1 MAFFSESKSAERSAL
16 FFLSRKMAKKK
27 EKLLLRS
34 YTMRV
39 IIPILLILLVLCGR
53 SVAAICPR
61 CGQNHLPEP
70 PKVEP
75 KEKEKEESKET
86 EKEKEPDEVLLS
98 VSRERFQTSSL
109 EIADACD
116 KILDRLEVRYGKPKV
131 WKSFPVYFRRYTG
144 NGIAGYTQYS
154 SGGVVEVVVY
164 EGLESAIGGTLDHE
178 LTHAFFFYLLNSN
191 FDLFLNEGLAQNS
204 EYRRRESL
212 RQTVY
217 RRYSNGEFWDIS
229 RLYGRNSY
237 DSSLLIY
244 HEGFSVVDFLIARG
258 GSLWIAAFL
267 DELVKTNDVDKT
279 LERFYGYKNL
289 AELQTAW
296 KAYIEG
302 GQDRQSV
309 EAIQ

>member
-1 MAFFSESKSAERSAL
+1 
-16 FFLSRKMAKKK
+16 
-27 EKLLLRS
+27 
-34 YTMRV
+34 MRL
-39 IIPILLILLVLCGR
+39 IIPALLIALVLCGR
-53 SVAAICPR
+53 AVAAICPY
-61 CGQNHLPEP
+61 CGRNHLPEP

-75 KEKEKEESKET
+75 KEEPKEKEKET
-86 EKEKEPDEVLLS
+86 GKEKEKEPDEVLLS

-116 KILDRLEVRYGKPKV
+116 KILDRLEARYGKPKV

-191 FDLFLNEGLAQNS
+191 FDLFFNEGLAQNS

-217 RRYSNGEFWDIS
+217 RRYSNGDFWDIS

-237 DSSLLIY
+237 DGSLLIY

>member
-1 MAFFSESKSAERSAL
+1 
-16 FFLSRKMAKKK
+16 
-27 EKLLLRS
+27 
-34 YTMRV
+34 MRV
-39 IIPILLILLVLCGR
+39 IIPLLLIALVLCGR
-53 SVAAICPR
+53 AVAAICPY
-61 CGQNHLPEP
+61 CGRNHLPDP

-75 KEKEKEESKET
+75 PKKEEPKETGKET
-86 EKEKEPDEVLLS
+86 EKEKKKEPDEVLLS

-116 KILDRLEVRYGKPKV
+116 KILDRLEARYGKPKV

-164 EGLESAIGGTLDHE
+164 ENLESAIGGTLDHE

-217 RRYSNGEFWDIS
+217 RRYSNGDFWDIS

-237 DSSLLIY
+237 DGSLLIY

-267 DELVKTNDVDKT
+267 DELVRTNDVDKT

-289 AELQTAW
+289 AELQKAW
-296 KAYIEG
+296 KEYIEN
-302 GQDRQSV
+302 GQDRQTV

>member
-1 MAFFSESKSAERSAL
+1 
-16 FFLSRKMAKKK
+16 
-27 EKLLLRS
+27 
-34 YTMRV
+34 MRL
-39 IIPILLILLVLCGR
+39 IIPILLIALVLCGR
-53 SVAAICPR
+53 AFAAICPY
-61 CGQNHLPEP
+61 CGRNHLPDP

-75 KEKEKEESKET
+75 PKTKEEPKEKETGKEKEKEL
-86 EKEKEPDEVLLS
+86 DEVLLS

-116 KILDRLEVRYGKPKV
+116 KILDRLEARYGKPKV

-154 SGGVVEVVVY
+154 SNGVVEVVVY

-217 RRYSNGEFWDIS
+217 RRYSNGDFWDIS

-237 DSSLLIY
+237 DGSLLIY

-258 GSLWIAAFL
+258 GSQWIAAFL

-289 AELQTAW
+289 SELQKAW
-296 KAYIEG
+296 KEYIEN
-302 GQDRQSV
+302 GQDRQTV
-309 EAIQ
+309 EAIK